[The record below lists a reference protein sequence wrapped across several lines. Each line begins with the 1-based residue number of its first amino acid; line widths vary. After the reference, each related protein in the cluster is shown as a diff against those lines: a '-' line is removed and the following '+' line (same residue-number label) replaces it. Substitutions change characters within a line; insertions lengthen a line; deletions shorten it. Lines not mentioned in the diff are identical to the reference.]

1 MKEINFRI
9 IELPTHQVL
18 LQKDFDNDDNDE
30 TELMVITFYLD
41 GIKVKHSYGYENL
54 KTRDRIFNTVK
65 ESQVQKL
72 IDDAISMTCE

>member
-30 TELMVITFYLD
+30 RDLMVITFYLD
-41 GIKVKHSYGYENL
+41 GVKVKHSYGYENAEI
-54 KTRDRIFNTVK
+54 RNRIFDTVK
-65 ESQVQKL
+65 DIQVQKL
-72 IDDAISMTCE
+72 IDDAISMLLT